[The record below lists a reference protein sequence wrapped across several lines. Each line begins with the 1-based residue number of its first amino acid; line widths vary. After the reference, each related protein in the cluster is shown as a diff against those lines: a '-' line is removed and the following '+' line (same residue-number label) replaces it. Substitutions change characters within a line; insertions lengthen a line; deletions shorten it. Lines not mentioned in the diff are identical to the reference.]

1 MYSTDV
7 TIIIIIIEKQHV
19 ALCILFL
26 VGEDCKTSSVCGG
39 LLYPGHI
46 NNMKLSKLVNPQD
59 VVLGRRRDNKILS
72 CLEYIVSRIT
82 LAVAGT
88 NRIRWF

>member
-7 TIIIIIIEKQHV
+7 TIYIIEKQHV

-26 VGEDCKTSSVCGG
+26 VGEECKTSSVCGG

-72 CLEYIVSRIT
+72 CLEYIVS
-82 LAVAGT
+82 
-88 NRIRWF
+88 